1 MTDGISPL
9 QSGSRRKY
17 SAPWTILAR
26 SAIIKQTR
34 ATDKDIY
41 VLNIDL
47 NKAYNRVNRE
57 KLWTILWNKGIKGK
71 LIKAII
77 STYSHCSE
85 TIMIGG
91 KKSDSLNLV
100 KGLRQGSVL
109 SPTLFTI
116 YVNPLIDRLVESDTG
131 LNTNL
136 APPLPQKIPVLM
148 YVDDLQTFGTTIA
161 EIITQLKIIMEYSDE
176 H

>member
-1 MTDGISPL
+1 MANYRPITLLTTFFKIWERILNTRLTTILEMTDGISPL

-85 TIMIGG
+85 TIMIEEVGAEEEPALAAT
-91 KKSDSLNLV
+91 S
-100 KGLRQGSVL
+100 RQQG
-109 SPTLFTI
+109 
-116 YVNPLIDRLVESDTG
+116 
-131 LNTNL
+131 
-136 APPLPQKIPVLM
+136 
-148 YVDDLQTFGTTIA
+148 
-161 EIITQLKIIMEYSDE
+161 
-176 H
+176 